1 MMTDV
6 EIASCKAL
14 GRAVL
19 MDALKGLD
27 KKRHK
32 KVDYQTR
39 AEIVK
44 WFKSNA
50 DDWLFAFVPL
60 CKWLGL
66 DPSAVRR
73 ELKQK
78 GKV

>member
-1 MMTDV
+1 MINEV
-6 EIASCKAL
+6 KIAGCKAL

-19 MDALKGLD
+19 MDALVGLD

-32 KVDYQTR
+32 KIDYQTR
-39 AEIVK
+39 AEIVV
-44 WFKSNA
+44 WFNSDV

-66 DPSAVRR
+66 SVTAVRR
-73 ELKQK
+73 ELRRR
-78 GKV
+78 GKL